1 MPTPVIATLWKT
13 HTMSFDVYIIL
24 NTDLRLHHLTTTPAN
39 TCPARRTPIGRGSEE
54 PAETSDAAVV
64 IREKFI
70 LILVD

>member
-1 MPTPVIATLWKT
+1 MFFTV
-13 HTMSFDVYIIL
+13 DVYIIL
-24 NTDLRLHHLTTTPAN
+24 DTDLRLHHLTTTPAN